1 MCDSKQIMSDVTYV
15 TAIEVIFVKNLP
27 GAIPNM
33 IASCI
38 S

>member
-1 MCDSKQIMSDVTYV
+1 MCDSKQIMSDVTDV

-27 GAIPNM
+27 GAIPNL

-38 S
+38 N